1 VAHVLKSFK
10 SSTIDGPGQLIG
22 LKKINN
28 IVKDNTEKKLSK
40 EEIAKQLEE
49 LAHSIRKGHF
59 SSGNTALSIPD
70 EIDAKIRLK
79 EKKGRFEAKLK
90 LRWSTLKD
98 YDQSARKEL
107 DDWHDS
113 KKSIKKRMMSAYKNI
128 LRTVKDQQFPE
139 RTDIEQLMESSQAFF
154 EIADSEMEDAMKEFM
169 GHLENLKQARASEL
183 LNVVQ
188 HEITDIGYRMRNCHR
203 EFK

>member
-1 VAHVLKSFK
+1 M
-10 SSTIDGPGQLIG
+10 
-22 LKKINN
+22 
-28 IVKDNTEKKLSK
+28 KDSTEKKLSR
-40 EEIAKQLEE
+40 EEIAKQLED

-59 SSGNTALSIPD
+59 SSGNSALSVPD
-70 EIDAKIRLK
+70 EIDAKIRFK

-98 YDQSARKEL
+98 YDQSARKAL
-107 DDWHDS
+107 DDWQDS

-139 RTDIEQLMESSQAFF
+139 QTDIEELIESSKAFF

-169 GHLENLKQARASEL
+169 GHLENLKQARASAL